1 RVPGKGDYMIA
12 LTENGKLQL
21 FNRRGESQSGSSVKL
36 GESFNSGLIAWR
48 DPKSRSTQ
56 LVGITKNGE
65 VIHSNF
71 NGEIGYRNQLV
82 KNDRDSE
89 FLLVPDQNQND
100 FVFISRQFNEVSVL
114 DRSEKPLFSTRVSD
128 ENLVYQYFDF
138 GSDRQL
144 FAITDLN
151 QEFCYL
157 FNLKGNLQT
166 TMPLE
171 STGAIQITYQSS
183 LGQYLI
189 RTVSG
194 STLTEFQLAD

>member
-1 RVPGKGDYMIA
+1 M
-12 LTENGKLQL
+12 
-21 FNRRGESQSGSSVKL
+21 
-36 GESFNSGLIAWR
+36 
-48 DPKSRSTQ
+48 
-56 LVGITKNGE
+56 GITANGE

-82 KNDRDSE
+82 KEDRDSE
-89 FLLVPDQNQND
+89 FLLLPDQKQND
-100 FVFISRQFNEVSVL
+100 FVFISRQYNEVSVL
-114 DRSEKPLFSTRVSD
+114 DRSEKTLFSTRVSD
-128 ENLVYQYFDF
+128 ENLIYQYFDF

-151 QEFCYL
+151 QGFCYL
-157 FNLKGNLQT
+157 YDLSGNLQT

-171 STGAIQITYQSS
+171 STGTIQITYQAS
-183 LGQYLI
+183 LDQYLI

>member
-1 RVPGKGDYMIA
+1 MVA
-12 LTENGKLQL
+12 LTENGQLQL
-21 FNRRGESQSGSSVKL
+21 FNRRGENQAGSAVKL
-36 GESFNSGLIAWR
+36 GESFNSGLVAWR

-65 VIHSNF
+65 VIHANF
-71 NGEIGYRNQLV
+71 NGEIGYRNQLI
-82 KNDRDSE
+82 KEDRDSE
-89 FLLVPDQNQND
+89 FLLVPDQKQND
-100 FVFISRQFNEVSVL
+100 FVFISRQYKEVSVL
-114 DRSEKPLFSTRVSD
+114 DRNEKLLFTTRVSE
-128 ENLVYQYFDF
+128 ENLIYQYFDF

-144 FAITDLN
+144 FALTDLN

-157 FNLKGNLQT
+157 FDLKGNLQT

-171 STGAIQITYQSS
+171 STGPIQVTYQPS